1 MTAMTT
7 ASSTAMPTDRTSANA
22 APEVPFDSIERALI
36 WVLHRLDK
44 PISRAALRAKVARE
58 PGAWTFEQAL
68 EALESLG
75 LRCTTQPYSLQLE
88 ASAPGPVFLIDR
100 QGQARVITGELRDGQ
115 PLIFDPARSDK
126 AVSASA
132 AEPASWVGAQAIVLE
147 QPLRTEAPADA
158 THQGRFGHWFWGPI
172 LSSKSLY
179 WQVGLAALFVNV
191 FALVSSIF
199 SMIVYDR
206 VMPNNAVDT
215 LTALVI
221 GVAIVL
227 VGDFAIRMLRAY
239 FLDMAGARADMVIAD
254 SLYEQVLE
262 MDMKSRR
269 GSTGAT
275 ASLLRE
281 FESIRDFLTS
291 ATLTTL
297 IDIPFSLIFIV
308 VIAAIG
314 GPIVWVPVLTAPLV
328 VLGAVLVQ
336 PRLQRLVQAS
346 QEDGHHKSA
355 VLVETLHGIETVKS
369 LGAGSLLRRRWQA
382 AVSHQAAVGLKTR
395 MLSSIASHFAS
406 LASQVVWVGTVTY
419 GFFLIRD
426 GQIGSGAIIAC
437 SMLAGRAIAPLGQ
450 LAQLLTRFNQTITSY
465 RALNQ
470 LMQQPREHS
479 DTAVALSSTRRLS
492 GAIELRDVHFSYPGQ
507 KQGAITGVSLRI
519 RAGERVALVG
529 RIGSGK
535 STLLS
540 LLMGLYRPDQGE
552 ILFDGI
558 DSRQIEPAALRHDIG
573 AVLQDIWLMSGT
585 VRENIALGGDDPT
598 DDEIIAAAQ
607 LAGVHDF
614 VAQHPDGYAM
624 MLRERGAG
632 LSGGQRQ
639 AIAVARALV
648 GNPPILLLD
657 EPTSATDV
665 PSEQALIERLKRIP
679 QGRTVVIVTH
689 RPSMLALVDRM
700 IVIEQGKVIADGP
713 KAQILSQAAQPPSAA
728 GRAPSAPNSPQPPVA
743 PGSQNTVKAA

>member
-1 MTAMTT
+1 MTPMTT
-7 ASSTAMPTDRTSANA
+7 ASSTATPSDRAPASASPEA
-22 APEVPFDSIERALI
+22 AFDSIERALI
-36 WVLHRLDK
+36 WVLQRMDK

-75 LRCTTQPYSLQLE
+75 LRCSTQPYSLQLE
-88 ASAPGPVFLIDR
+88 ANAPGPVFLVDPN
-100 QGQARVITGELRDGQ
+100 GQARVITGEVRDGR
-115 PLIFDPARSDK
+115 PLIFDATRGDK
-126 AVSASA
+126 LVSAGAS
-132 AEPASWVGAQAIVLE
+132 EPASWVGARAIVIE
-147 QPLRTEAPADA
+147 PALRTEAPVDA
-158 THQGRFGHWFWGPI
+158 THQGRYGHWFWGPI
-172 LSSKSLY
+172 LSAKGLY

-239 FLDMAGARADMVIAD
+239 FLDVAGARADMVIAD

-269 GSTGAT
+269 GSTGAM
-275 ASLLRE
+275 ASLMRE

-297 IDIPFSLIFIV
+297 IDIPFSVIFLV
-308 VIAAIG
+308 VIAAVG
-314 GPIVWVPVLTAPLV
+314 GPLVWVPLLTAPLV

-336 PRLQRLVQAS
+336 PRLKRLVQAS
-346 QEDGHHKSA
+346 QEDGHYKSA

-369 LGAGSLLRRRWQA
+369 LGAGAMLRRRWQA

-395 MLSSIASHFAS
+395 MLSSIASHFAT
-406 LASQVVWVGTVTY
+406 LASQIVWVGTVTY

-450 LAQLLTRFNQTITSY
+450 LAQLLTRLNQTVTSY

-479 DTAVALSSTRRLS
+479 ETSVALSSTRRLT
-492 GAIELRDVHFSYPGQ
+492 GAIELRDVHFAYPGQ
-507 KQGAITGVSLRI
+507 KQGAISGVSLHI

-540 LLMGLYRPDQGE
+540 LLMCLYRPDKGE

-573 AVLQDIWLMSGT
+573 SVLQDIWLMSGT

-598 DDEIIAAAQ
+598 DEEIIAAAQ

-614 VAQHPDGYAM
+614 VSLHPDGYAM

-679 QGRTVVIVTH
+679 QGRTVVLVTH
-689 RPSMLALVDRM
+689 RPTMLALVDRM

-713 KAQILSQAAQPPSAA
+713 KAEILSRASQPPAA
-728 GRAPSAPNSPQPPVA
+728 AARAPTAPTTPQSPVA
-743 PGSQNTVKAA
+743 PGASNPVRAA